1 MGSYLRE
8 LQRRNVFR
16 AIAAYLVLGWVLLQ
30 VSSTLEEALRLPDWF
45 DALITAFL
53 VIGFPLILV
62 FSWVYELTPD
72 GVKKTSSVPESDSIA
87 QATGRKLDY
96 ITIAGIVLL
105 IAVILLDRLAL
116 PDRSEQSPVPSIAA
130 EPVGLAADEK
140 SIAVLPFVAMT
151 DSREDEFFADGLS
164 EELLNV
170 LSKIDGLKVAGRTS
184 AFYYKG
190 RNEDLRVIADAL
202 GVAHVLEGSVR
213 RSGSQL
219 RVTAQ
224 LIKAEDGFHLWS
236 ETYDRADGDT
246 FVIQDE
252 IASNV
257 ANALQTR
264 ILGTPMA
271 ATATEN
277 RNVEAQNLYLV
288 AQAAMAQRSLPDNR
302 RARDLYAQASALDPG
317 NPRYLA
323 GYAIA
328 VALQFWNFRDITPNE
343 AITEAGGAIERAL
356 KLGEPSADTLA
367 AAGLVEELRVIT
379 ASDAAAK
386 ERALRYYEDAVAKD
400 PNNILAL
407 QWLASIYLDINQAD
421 KSREMFERVVE
432 LDPLNTLALTG
443 LSNAL
448 FGLGRYDE
456 GRLHLYRMRALFP
469 ELGMIYRYLAG
480 IEYELGRSDKSTYWM
495 ERAIEL
501 DPNPLEIMFAIIS
514 YTAFGWADEALDAA
528 ARFNQSSDGLDISR
542 LVQAQLDRQFDAIA
556 AEARILFQ
564 QNGAARFAVLAAWA
578 DAIAGRCDTAV
589 PTLERQFPSLQG
601 ETLQYLEATDLIDA
615 VLLAHCYAA
624 NGEQRESD
632 RLIGLLLTS
641 EMLSDDAVRFRP
653 GLRLVRVAAN
663 GVGGNI
669 ENAVAELALIEAGKA
684 PLAISQ
690 IGLPVDEL
698 PVFEALYG
706 EESFRQYAR
715 QERYQIAQ
723 QARMLAS
730 GQTEQEIKTQIE
742 RAGFVF

>member
-1 MGSYLRE
+1 MGNYLRE

-16 AIAAYLVLGWVLLQ
+16 AIAAYIVLGWVLLQ

-45 DALITAFL
+45 DALVTALL
-53 VIGFPLILV
+53 VIGLPVVLV
-62 FSWVYELTPD
+62 FSWIYELTPD
-72 GVKKTSSVPESDSIA
+72 GVKKTTNVAESDSIA

-105 IAVILLDRLAL
+105 IGVILFDRLAL
-116 PDRSEQSPVPSIAA
+116 PDRSEQEPVATTAA
-130 EPVGLAADEK
+130 EPAILAADEK

-151 DSREDEFFADGLS
+151 DAREDEFFADGLS

-170 LSKIDGLKVAGRTS
+170 LAKIEGLKVAGRTS

-213 RSGSQL
+213 RSGNQL

-224 LIKAEDGFHLWS
+224 LIKADDGFHLWS

-257 ANALQTR
+257 ASALQAQ
-264 ILGTPMA
+264 ILGAPVS
-271 ATATEN
+271 ATAGES

-288 AQAAMAQRSLPDNR
+288 AQAAMGQRTLPDLR
-302 RARDLYAQASALDPG
+302 RARDLYAQASVLDPD

-323 GYAIA
+323 GYAVA

-343 AITEAGGAIERAL
+343 AITEASGAINKAIS
-356 KLGEPSADTLA
+356 LGEPSADTLA
-367 AAGLVEELRVIT
+367 VAGLVEELRVVT
-379 ASDAAAK
+379 ASDVAAK
-386 ERALRYYEDAVAKD
+386 ERALRYYQDALNKD

-407 QWLASIYLDINQAD
+407 QWLASIYLDINEPN
-421 KSREMFERVVE
+421 KSRELFERVVE

-456 GRLHLYRMRALFP
+456 ARLHLFKLRSLFP
-469 ELGMIYRYLAG
+469 ELGMIYRYLASA
-480 IEYELGRSDKSTYWM
+480 EYQLGRSDKNAYWM
-495 ERAIEL
+495 EKAITV
-501 DPNPLEIMFAIIS
+501 DPNPLEIMFAIAA
-514 YTAFGWADEALDAA
+514 YTTFGWADEALDAA
-528 ARFNQSSDGLDISR
+528 ARFNQSRKDIDVLS
-542 LVQAQLDRQFDAIA
+542 LVQAQLEHDFNAIA
-556 AEARILFQ
+556 AEARLLFEQ
-564 QNGAARFAVLAAWA
+564 SGTTYFASLTAWA
-578 DAIAGRCDTAV
+578 DTIAGRCEAVV

-601 ETLQYLEATDLIDA
+601 ETLEYLETGDLIDA
-615 VLLAHCYAA
+615 VLLAHCHAE
-624 NGEQRESD
+624 NGNQGESK
-632 RLIGLLLTS
+632 RLTSLLLAS
-641 EMLSDDAVRFRP
+641 DLLSDDAIRYQP
-653 GLRLVRVAAN
+653 GLRLVRVAAKAVAN
-663 GVGGNI
+663 NI
-669 ENAVAELALIEAGKA
+669 EAALADLALVEAGKA
-684 PLAISQ
+684 PLAISA

-698 PVFEALYG
+698 PVYQALYE

-730 GQTEQEIKTQIE
+730 GATESEIREEIE
-742 RAGFVF
+742 AAGFVF